1 MADNQWQELMQDWQ
15 TTNLESGQQQPTP
28 DMKLLEQKTR
38 RKALNMSI
46 FMWLDVIAGIFF
58 VGFFLYMLVTN
69 NINLYQT
76 IIFAGVSF
84 VIVPMVIYSVWIRR
98 GLWHANGTD
107 THAYLIL
114 MRDRAMAGMRLA
126 QVNVYVSFFV
136 FPFIIAVF
144 IWRMFASEAA
154 LNWPLNAL
162 VFVTLLQLV
171 LFATIYIGAKHYY
184 RVKEKEYQQTTK
196 LLDELEES

>member
-15 TTNLESGQQQPTP
+15 TTELESGQQKPEP
-28 DMKLLEQKTR
+28 DMKALEQRTR

-46 FMWLDVIAGIFF
+46 FMWLDVLAGIFF
-58 VGFFLYMLVTN
+58 VGFFLYMLVTDS
-69 NINLYQT
+69 INLYQT

-84 VIVPMVIYSVWIRR
+84 VIVPMVFYSVWVRR

-126 QVNVYVSFFV
+126 QVNIYVSFLV

-144 IWRMFASEAA
+144 IWRMFTSEVA
-154 LNWPLNAL
+154 LNWPFNAL
-162 VFVTLLQLV
+162 VFVTLIQLV
-171 LFATIYIGAKHYY
+171 LFATIYFGAKYYY
-184 RVKEKEYQQTTK
+184 RVKEKEYQHTAT
-196 LLDELEES
+196 LIAELEAP